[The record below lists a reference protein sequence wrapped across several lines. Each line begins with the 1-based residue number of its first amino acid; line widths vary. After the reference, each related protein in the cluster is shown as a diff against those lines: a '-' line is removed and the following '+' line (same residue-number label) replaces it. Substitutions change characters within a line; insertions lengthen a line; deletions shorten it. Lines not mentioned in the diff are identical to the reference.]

1 MRRIHPWRAGR
12 RALERLNGV
21 DWAQLHAKAWGAAWS
36 VALFLVTPRVLGDAL
51 GPILTGSLCGLMFL
65 GAVVSSFGLVH
76 AARTRQEDLRT
87 ALPRTVQGL
96 LIEFFGVML
105 MLVALVLYAL
115 TQAALSFGPEGS
127 QRFALCFLAFF
138 TAALVL
144 GRAVSVLHRRRKEIA
159 AAQAAGVIL

>member
-1 MRRIHPWRAGR
+1 MRGVLRGAR
-12 RALERLNGV
+12 RTLGRLNGV
-21 DWAQLHAKAWGAAWS
+21 DVAQLHAKAWGAAWP

-51 GPILTGSLCGLMFL
+51 GPLLTGALCGLMFV
-65 GAVVSSFGLVH
+65 GAIVSAVGLVM
-76 AARTRQEDLRT
+76 AARNRDEPLRT

-96 LIEFFGVML
+96 LVEFFGVML

-115 TQAALSFGPEGS
+115 TQAALSFGPEGT

-144 GRAVSVLHRRRKEIA
+144 GRAVSVLHRRRKEIESA
-159 AAQAAGVIL
+159 RAAGVVL